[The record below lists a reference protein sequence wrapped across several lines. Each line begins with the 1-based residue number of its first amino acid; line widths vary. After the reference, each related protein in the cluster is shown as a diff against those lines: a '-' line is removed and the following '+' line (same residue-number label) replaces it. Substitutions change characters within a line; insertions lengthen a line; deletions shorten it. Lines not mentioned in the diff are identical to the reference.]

1 MTVKKIYWLVNNAA
15 LLKTG
20 SEYGYETLFLRN
32 EKISD
37 IWNCWFLT
45 LLTLR
50 YQYFLD
56 PATERAELWRETI
69 RTRAAGKWC
78 LGNIYDGLNGGGG
91 GYFYPI
97 LIDDDTK
104 IHRAFFSWIFWFLMV
119 DFYWIDV
126 SAMI

>member
-91 GYFYPI
+91 GV
-97 LIDDDTK
+97 
-104 IHRAFFSWIFWFLMV
+104 FLS
-119 DFYWIDV
+119 DFDRWRY
-126 SAMI
+126 